1 MIDYIKGQIIELTP
15 TELVLENHGIGY
27 SILIS
32 LQTYEAFQL
41 QTQAVAYIHH
51 YIREDEELFYGFATK
66 DERELFRLL
75 IGVSGIGVASARM
88 MLSTL
93 SSEEIR
99 QAILAGDVNRIKSVK
114 GIGLKSAQR
123 LILELKDKVAKGE
136 GAETPPSSRPT
147 IPPWW
152 TKPQPPLPCWD
163 SPKPISA
170 RSCRAYSKNTPT
182 QRWKTSSSL
191 PCKNFN
197 VPRGTIFELTTEINQ
212 QNGNIGGGDPGDS
225 GSLSNGLGLVSFQF
239 LATLNGQT
247 LNLVKIKVGRNPDVL
262 QARILLGL

>member
-15 TELVLENHGIGY
+15 TELILENHGIGY

-51 YIREDEELFYGFATK
+51 YIREDEELFYGFATR

-93 SSEEIR
+93 TSEEIR
-99 QAILAGDVNRIKSVK
+99 QAILAEDVNKIKSVK

-123 LILELKDKVAKGE
+123 LVLELKDKVVKGE
-136 GAETPPSSRPT
+136 GTEASALFAKTDNSALVDEATTALTMLGFS
-147 IPPWW
+147 
-152 TKPQPPLPCWD
+152 KAN
-163 SPKPISA
+163 ISKVMPAILKENPNA
-170 RSCRAYSKNTPT
+170 R
-182 QRWKTSSSL
+182 
-191 PCKNFN
+191 
-197 VPRGTIFELTTEINQ
+197 VEDI
-212 QNGNIGGGDPGDS
+212 
-225 GSLSNGLGLVSFQF
+225 
-239 LATLNGQT
+239 
-247 LNLVKIKVGRNPDVL
+247 IKAALKRL
-262 QARILLGL
+262 